1 MDHVHTHGDP
11 HGQDDQH
18 GHGDPHGH
26 GDEHAHGGRRGHGHV
41 HGREADRG
49 ALKAALALILGF
61 MAVELT
67 VGVLA
72 SSLALLSDAGHM
84 LTDAAALAI
93 SLTAARLAARPAHGA
108 MTYGLGRAE
117 ILSAQ
122 ANGITLLVLGL
133 LIVYGAITR
142 LVSPPHVAG
151 VPVLVVA
158 LAGIVVNLM
167 AARIL
172 SGASGRGGGGSGG
185 GGGETAHKR
194 SLNLEGSYRHI
205 LTDLYGFIA
214 TAAAAIVILAT
225 GFRRADPIASLL
237 IAGLMLYA
245 SYGLLKASA
254 LVFMEAAPE
263 GVDPDRIGHALAAHP
278 HVVEVHDLHV
288 WEVTSGFPALSAH
301 VVVGAGYD
309 CHELRRKL
317 QQLVQEQFGIG
328 HTTLQVDHDAAAQPP
343 LQIEVAPREQM

>member
-1 MDHVHTHGDP
+1 MD
-11 HGQDDQH
+11 QAH
-18 GHGDPHGH
+18 GHSH
-26 GDEHAHGGRRGHGHV
+26 GHGHV
-41 HGREADRG
+41 HGRDADRG
-49 ALKAALALILGF
+49 TLKKALVLILGF

-72 SSLALLSDAGHM
+72 SSLALLSDAAHM

-93 SLTAARLAARPAHGA
+93 SLTAARLAGRPAHGA

-151 VPVLVVA
+151 LPVLLVS
-158 LAGIVVNLM
+158 LAGILVNVL

-172 SGASGRGGGGSGG
+172 GGSGG
-185 GGGETAHKR
+185 SDREQKR
-194 SLNLEGSYRHI
+194 SLNIEGSYRHI
-205 LTDLYGFIA
+205 LTDLYGFVA
-214 TAAAAIVILAT
+214 TAAAAVVILAT
-225 GFRRADPIASLL
+225 GFRRADPLASLL
-237 IAGLMLYA
+237 IAGLMLHA
-245 SYGLLKASA
+245 SYGLLRASA
-254 LVFMEAAPE
+254 LVFMEAAPA
-263 GVDPDRIGHALAAHP
+263 GVDPDQVGHVLVAHP
-278 HVVEVHDLHV
+278 GVVEVHDLHV
-288 WEVTSGFPALSAH
+288 WEVTSGFSALSAH
-301 VVVGAGYD
+301 IVVAAGDD

-317 QQLVQEQFGIG
+317 QQLVREQFRIE

-343 LQIEVAPREQM
+343 LQIEVAPRPQM